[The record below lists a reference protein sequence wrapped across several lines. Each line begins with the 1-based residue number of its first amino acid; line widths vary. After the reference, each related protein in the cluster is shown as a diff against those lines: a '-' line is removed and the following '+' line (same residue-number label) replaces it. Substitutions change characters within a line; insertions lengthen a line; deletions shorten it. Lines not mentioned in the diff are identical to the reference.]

1 MRLSDMLSLP
11 QKVILALILLSTL
24 SLAQGRESIIAAD
37 FYRDEVTLVPGD
49 RLKISYVDIGPQG
62 NPIEKIS
69 IVEVRHDGTIFHE
82 LLKVIYV
89 QNLTIKQ
96 IEELINVKLSEFFT
110 QPQAVVSI
118 ISKSTN
124 KVFLWGGVNQVG
136 VYEVTPGTRIA
147 EFIIQ
152 RGGVTADADISKIT
166 LTRKDGTVVIFNLER
181 YLFTNE
187 EVNNVELR
195 NEDKIIVPRIVMKDE
210 YARLSK

>member
-124 KVFLWGGVNQVG
+124 KVFLWG
-136 VYEVTPGTRIA
+136 
-147 EFIIQ
+147 
-152 RGGVTADADISKIT
+152 
-166 LTRKDGTVVIFNLER
+166 
-181 YLFTNE
+181 
-187 EVNNVELR
+187 
-195 NEDKIIVPRIVMKDE
+195 
-210 YARLSK
+210 